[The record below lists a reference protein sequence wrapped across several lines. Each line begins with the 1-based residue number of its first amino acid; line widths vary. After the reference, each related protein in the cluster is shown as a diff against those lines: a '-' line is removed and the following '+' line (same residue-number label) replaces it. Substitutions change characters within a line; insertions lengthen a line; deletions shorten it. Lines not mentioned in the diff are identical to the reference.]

1 MAKIEKPPA
10 LGAPMDANIMKRA
23 FVIFVMRHHG
33 HNEET
38 ATDLISLL
46 YASREG
52 LERYERE
59 GSIPKQ
65 PQIKDL
71 KWNGTNISE

>member
-52 LERYERE
+52 FDSKTTTNKGSQMERN
-59 GSIPKQ
+59 KH
-65 PQIKDL
+65 
-71 KWNGTNISE
+71 